1 MAAAFVPGQIGSMR
15 ANGIVDKDCT
25 QGTERERRLRAL
37 NLQGI
42 TCCQTEGGRQGHGW
56 ERGLSDPKEGWIGL
70 SSSQMLANG
79 ADPRVML

>member
-1 MAAAFVPGQIGSMR
+1 M
-15 ANGIVDKDCT
+15 
-25 QGTERERRLRAL
+25 
-37 NLQGI
+37 QGI